1 MLVNNQ
7 LFFNKKTYSY
17 LNNSFLFLLILSL
30 PTQLGR
36 YFFLSSSYLFGI
48 RVDYLSPTIYFFD
61 ILSIMVFSLNIKYLF
76 NFIKQKKVILFFLLL
91 ILNSIFS
98 LFPFLS
104 IYKTLKIFQWL
115 AIFLII
121 KKDLSLKKRGLILNA
136 FLGNTIIELIISLG
150 QFMAKKSIGGLF
162 WFLGERT
169 FSLSTPE
176 IAKVNILGHE
186 ALRSYGTFSHP
197 NSLAG
202 FYLLL
207 YFYYLTKDNK
217 KDFFWPRFFLL
228 LFSSFLIIIS
238 FSKLA
243 ISLWFLGNLFYYFK
257 KQTGCRLCILARI
270 LTFFVPFLIFVQTQ
284 TDPLSLKNRFLL
296 LDQWEKIFRLKW
308 FLGTGLGAY
317 VKAKELI
324 GPTNFSYYLFN
335 QPVHNSYL
343 LFLTETGLIVFSI
356 IFFLVFP
363 SLKRLW
369 LKNQLVFLMFFFT
382 SLFDHYWW
390 SLPQNFFLLS
400 VIAALV
406 LS

>member
-1 MLVNNQ
+1 MLTNRQ
-7 LFFNKKTYSY
+7 LFFNKKTFSY
-17 LNNSFLFLLILSL
+17 LNNGFLFLLILFL

-36 YFFLSSSYLFGI
+36 HFFLSSSYFFGI

-61 ILSIMVFSLNIKYLF
+61 ILSVIVFWLNFKYLF
-76 NFIKQKKVILFFLLL
+76 NFVKQKKVILFFLLL

-98 LFPFLS
+98 LFPLLS

-121 KKDLSLKKRGLILNA
+121 KKNLSFKKRGLILNA
-136 FLGNTIIELIISLG
+136 FLGGTTIELIISLG
-150 QFMAKKSIGGLF
+150 QFMAKKSIGGFF

-186 ALRSYGTFSHP
+186 ALRAYGTFSHP

-207 YFYYLTKDNK
+207 YFYYLTKNNK
-217 KDFFWPRFFLL
+217 KNFSWPRFFLL
-228 LFSSFLIIIS
+228 LFCSFLILIS

-243 ISLWFLGNLFYYFK
+243 ISLWFFGNFFYLSQ
-257 KQTGCRLCILARI
+257 KQIRCWLCFFAKIF
-270 LTFFVPFLIFVQTQ
+270 TFSLPFLIFISTQ
-284 TDPLSLKNRFLL
+284 TDPLSLKNRLL
-296 LDQWEKIFRLKW
+296 LFDEWWRVFKLKW
-308 FLGTGLGAY
+308 ILGTGLGAY

-324 GPTNFSYYLFN
+324 KTASLPYYIFA
-335 QPVHNSYL
+335 QPVHNLHL
-343 LFLTETGLIVFSI
+343 LLLIEMGVIIFLIF
-356 IFFLVFP
+356 FFLVYP
-363 SLKRLW
+363 WLKKIW
-369 LKNQLVFLMFFFT
+369 LKNQWVFLMFFFS
-382 SLFDHYWW
+382 SLLDHYWW

-400 VIAALV
+400 VITALV
-406 LS
+406 LF